1 MKRCN
6 YCQRLHIFQIPVR
19 HWWRYYWTKRK
30 LTPAMRSQITD
41 DDNLSHTIFT
51 NYHQTGWGIYSHP
64 CWPKY
69 VRDSEREYR
78 SH

>member
-6 YCQRLHIFQIPVR
+6 YCRKLHIFYVPPR
-19 HWWRYYWTKRK
+19 HWWRYYWTNRNAGS
-30 LTPAMRSQITD
+30 LRISMPTDESSLSRS
-41 DDNLSHTIFT
+41 IFT
-51 NYHQTGWGIYSHP
+51 NYHQTGWGVYCHP

-69 VRDSEREYR
+69 VRESEREYR